1 MCFKECDEYSSV
13 MSKYDR
19 GPILN
24 DKILN
29 KRKKK
34 SFHMR
39 LTYHA
44 KMFPFIEDN

>member
-1 MCFKECDEYSSV
+1 MRFKECDEYSSV
-13 MSKYDR
+13 MSKYDT

-24 DKILN
+24 NKILN
-29 KRKKK
+29 KRKKI